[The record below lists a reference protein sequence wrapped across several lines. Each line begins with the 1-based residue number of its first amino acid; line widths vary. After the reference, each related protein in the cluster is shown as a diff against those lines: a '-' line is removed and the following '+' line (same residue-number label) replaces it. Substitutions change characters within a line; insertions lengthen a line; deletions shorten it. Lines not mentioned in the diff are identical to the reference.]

1 MFNRAIGIIRV
12 VLIATWAAATLS
24 LFALMA
30 MPHVL
35 PMTGREMYVVRGGS
49 MEPAMPIGSVVV
61 VQHVDPTQLA
71 VGDII
76 TFTAANQTTVTHRI
90 VEVVTGA
97 QQGFETKGDANGSND
112 STIVPAPSV
121 TGRVEYVVPGLG
133 VAITLL
139 ASTLGSLAAIGILG
153 GLLLAVW
160 FIDELQSVMRRSA
173 RGRAAVA
180 EPAH

>member
-1 MFNRAIGIIRV
+1 MLNTAIGIIRV
-12 VLIATWAAATLS
+12 VLIGIWVALTLS
-24 LFALMA
+24 LFALVA

-49 MEPAMPIGSVVV
+49 MEPALPIGSVVV

-76 TFTAANQTTVTHRI
+76 TFTAANHTTVTHRI
-90 VEVVTGA
+90 VDVVADA
-97 QQGFETKGDANGSND
+97 QQGFRTKGDASASGD
-112 STIVPAPSV
+112 AMVVPAPSV
-121 TGRVEYVVPGLG
+121 SGRVEYVLPGVGL
-133 VAITLL
+133 AITLL
-139 ASTLGSLAAIGILG
+139 TSTLGSLAAIGMLG

-160 FIDELQSVMRRSA
+160 FFDELQSGMRRSA
-173 RGRAAVA
+173 RGRTAVA

>member
-1 MFNRAIGIIRV
+1 MFNKAIGIIRV
-12 VLIATWAAATLS
+12 VLIGTWVAATVS
-24 LFALMA
+24 LLVLVA

-49 MEPAMPIGSVVV
+49 MEPALPIGSVVV

-76 TFTAANQTTVTHRI
+76 TFTAANHTTVTHRI
-90 VEVVTGA
+90 VEVVAGA
-97 QQGFETKGDANGSND
+97 QQGFQTKGDA
-112 STIVPAPSV
+112 STGGDAMIVPAPSV
-121 TGRVEYVVPGLG
+121 SGRVEYVMPGLG

-139 ASTLGSLAAIGILG
+139 ASTLGSLAAIGMLG

-160 FIDELQSVMRRSA
+160 FLDELQSTMRRSA
-173 RGRAAVA
+173 RGRGAVA